1 MENISFK
8 NSLVAFF
15 ANNNIINYSTDSRVR
30 QTHKRDYRGFLKK
43 TLVYDKMK
51 SGSDLMLQPKLTK
64 VETISPLK
72 LRLFYETGEVKLFD
86 VAPYATGPWYGQ
98 LKNESYFNA
107 VQLLPG
113 GVGIEWP
120 EGQDVAPHELYENS
134 IPVKKTA

>member
-1 MENISFK
+1 
-8 NSLVAFF
+8 
-15 ANNNIINYSTDSRVR
+15 
-30 QTHKRDYRGFLKK
+30 
-43 TLVYDKMK
+43 MK

-98 LKNESYFNA
+98 LKDESYFNA